1 MSRSKSLGPQTAV
14 LEPQAVLCGPAMAL
28 KDRQNHAGM
37 DGSDIAVGMSE
48 IDAYF
53 CASQNPRAFPHDRL
67 KGLQRARRME
77 HETQVPHILIPCIC
91 AFWRRHDI
99 GETHNSVPRLFILVA
114 PRAGGEK
121 RDETAVKRLFG
132 DDVFGDGPKV
142 EKGPV
147 WQGRRRGGRGDEAGC
162 PRARARAGV

>member
-14 LEPQAVLCGPAMAL
+14 LEPQAVLCGRAMAL

-37 DGSDIAVGMSE
+37 DGSGIAVGMSE